1 MTRRAIEST
10 QKQIE
15 LPKYVA
21 EKMNGVYEVYN
32 TELCVVEDVFPGTAE
47 GKEAAEDY
55 IKKLN
60 EKAAA

>member
-1 MTRRAIEST
+1 MTRRAIETT
-10 QKQIE
+10 QKKID

-21 EKMNGVYEVYN
+21 EKINGVYEVYN
-32 TELCVVEDVFPGTAE
+32 TDLCVVEEVFPGTPE